1 MDLNRLPLEKKF
13 EYWLLSILKNTD
25 TLNKQTKTKL
35 HETLEFQKR
44 KTIESVFLFTL
55 ELKDE
60 RMLGL
65 TSVAI

>member
-1 MDLNRLPLEKKF
+1 MDLNRFTLEKKF

-25 TLNKQTKTKL
+25 RLNKQTKTKS
-35 HETLEFQKR
+35 HETLEFEKR
-44 KTIESVFLFTL
+44 KTIESVFLISL

-65 TSVAI
+65 LV